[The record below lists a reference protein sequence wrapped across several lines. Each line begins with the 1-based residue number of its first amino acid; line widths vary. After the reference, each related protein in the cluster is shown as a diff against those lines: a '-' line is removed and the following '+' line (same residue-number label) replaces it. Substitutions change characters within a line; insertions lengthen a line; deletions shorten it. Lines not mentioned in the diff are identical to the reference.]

1 MKKLLILLFSTFF
14 LYLLGTNVWAAQG
27 VDCADIKAPDL
38 SELDYRL
45 TDERVYQ
52 DSRLGKSLNY
62 VHPFDFL
69 TYYSFDGGVDFI
81 DQEVLDSQLASA
93 VGEIFQRYSKDG
105 LGEYSQYPVEEEN
118 YELQDDAR
126 YLNIKA
132 FRFNEV
138 GMQKFINQG
147 VLMSAIE
154 KNSPEPIKIIEIVTV
169 GTDGYCIHK
178 VRWTTLINPEIESLP
193 NNKFLE
199 YFESLLIDF
208 YRLFIKIN

>member
-1 MKKLLILLFSTFF
+1 MKKLLILLFSIFF
-14 LYLLGTNVWAAQG
+14 LFISGTKVWAAQG

-93 VGEIFQRYSKDG
+93 VGEIFQRYSSG
-105 LGEYSQYPVEEEN
+105 SFGGRSEYPVNVLN

-147 VLMSAIE
+147 VLMYAKE

-193 NNKFLE
+193 SNQFLE

>member
-14 LYLLGTNVWAAQG
+14 LFLSGTNVWAAQG
-27 VDCADIKAPDL
+27 VDCADIKTPDL
-38 SELDYRL
+38 SGIDYRL
-45 TDERVYQ
+45 TDEKVYQ
-52 DSRLGKSLNY
+52 ESRLGKSLNY
-62 VHPFDFL
+62 ESAFDFL
-69 TYYSFDGGVDFI
+69 TYYSFDGGADFI
-81 DQEVLDSQLASA
+81 DQEVLDSQLGYA
-93 VGEIFQRYSKDG
+93 VGEIFQRYSSG
-105 LGEYSQYPVEEEN
+105 SFGGRSEYPVNVLN

-132 FRFNEV
+132 FNEV

-147 VLMSAIE
+147 VLVTAIE
-154 KNSPEPIKIIEIVTV
+154 INSQEPIKIIEIVTV

-193 NNKFLE
+193 NNQFLE

>member
-14 LYLLGTNVWAAQG
+14 LFLSGTNVWAAQG
-27 VDCADIKAPDL
+27 VDCADIKTPDL
-38 SELDYRL
+38 SGIDYRL
-45 TDERVYQ
+45 TDEKVYQ
-52 DSRLGKSLNY
+52 ERHLGKSLNY
-62 VHPFDFL
+62 EYSAFDFL
-69 TYYSFDGGVDFI
+69 TYYSFDGGADFI

-93 VGEIFQRYSKDG
+93 VGEIFYRYSSG
-105 LGEYSQYPVEEEN
+105 SFGGRSEYPVNVLN

-132 FRFNEV
+132 FNEV

-147 VLMSAIE
+147 VLVTAIE
-154 KNSPEPIKIIEIVTV
+154 INSQEPIKIIEIVTV

-193 NNKFLE
+193 NNQFLE

>member
-1 MKKLLILLFSTFF
+1 M
-14 LYLLGTNVWAAQG
+14 
-27 VDCADIKAPDL
+27 DCADIKAPDL

-45 TDERVYQ
+45 PDEWVYQ

-62 VHPFDFL
+62 VHSTFDFL

-93 VGEIFQRYSKDG
+93 VGEIFQRYTTGSFG
-105 LGEYSQYPVEEEN
+105 GRSQYPVDVEN

-132 FRFNEV
+132 FNEV

-154 KNSPEPIKIIEIVTV
+154 KNSQEPIKIIEIVTV

-178 VRWTTLINPEIESLP
+178 VRWTALINPEIQSLP
-193 NNKFLE
+193 NKKFLE

-208 YRLFIKIN
+208 YRLFIKVN